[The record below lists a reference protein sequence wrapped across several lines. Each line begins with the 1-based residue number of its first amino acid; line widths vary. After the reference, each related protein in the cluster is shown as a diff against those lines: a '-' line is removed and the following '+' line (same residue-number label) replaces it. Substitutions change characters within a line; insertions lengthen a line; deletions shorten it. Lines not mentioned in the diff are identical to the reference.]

1 MNNPLKYFLLLTTC
15 LSMPAMNLSGQAGTH
30 YHDEV
35 NETCFICDES
45 KRDPGRLWCR
55 GHDCYEDRCWLCH
68 PELEDKGRPYCQE
81 HSLYEDECFLC
92 HPELNEHSCEDD
104 HSGHGHASHEEE
116 DDHAGHGHSTRGG
129 QLWCNEHGVAE
140 IECGICQPQLAANLA
155 TGEGLKIRMP
165 SVESADKAGIQ
176 TGTPLAQEAQ
186 PLVEAFC
193 ETQYNL
199 NALAK
204 VTPLAHGVLV
214 SVRKD
219 VGNAVKAGD
228 VLAELHSA
236 EIAVAKAEF
245 LSASVRADIS
255 GKAYEREK
263 RLKDR
268 NIASEKEFLEAEAAY
283 HFARLA
289 ASNGRQQLVT
299 LGMTVDEIQ
308 QVLESEEAT
317 ATLLVRAPFDGT
329 IVERDAVMGEA
340 VESGKPLFVVAD
352 LSTYWLELSIP
363 ADHAGNIRTGQVVRA
378 EFPDLPGE
386 VITGHISWV
395 DTSVDMKTRMIR
407 ARAMVNEPGGLLL
420 KGLFGRAG
428 ISTGQARPMSLI
440 PGSAVQKHEGETF
453 VFVQEEQDLFSLR
466 RVEVGESVGDRV
478 EILEGITSGDSVVV
492 TGTFVVMSEFLKSRL
507 GAGCA
512 GH

>member
-1 MNNPLKYFLLLTTC
+1 MD
-15 LSMPAMNLSGQAGTH
+15 LSAQTGGHS
-30 YHDEV
+30 HDDAS
-35 NETCFICDES
+35 ETCFICDES
-45 KRDPGRLWCR
+45 KRDKERLWCR
-55 GHDCYEDRCWLCH
+55 GHNRYEDRCWLCH
-68 PELEDKGRPYCQE
+68 PELEDPDRAYCQE
-81 HSLYEDECFLC
+81 HFLYEDECFLC
-92 HPELNEHSCEDD
+92 HPEMKKTSCEDD
-104 HSGHGHASHEEE
+104 HSGHDHSAHEIE
-116 DDHAGHGHSTRGG
+116 DDHSGHGHSTSVGE
-129 QLWCNEHGVAE
+129 LWCNEHGVPE
-140 IECGICQPQLAANLA
+140 IECGICQPQLAANLP

-165 SVESADKAGIQ
+165 SAESAHKAGIT

-186 PLVEAFC
+186 PIVEAFC

-204 VTPLAHGVLV
+204 VTPLAHGILV

-219 VGNAVKAGD
+219 LGNLVKAGE

-245 LSASVRADIS
+245 LSASVRADI
-255 GKAYEREK
+255 GRKAYEREK

-268 NIASEKEFLEAEAAY
+268 NIASEKEFLEAEAAD
-283 HFARLA
+283 HSARLA
-289 ASNGRQQLVT
+289 FSNARQKLVT
-299 LGMTVDEIQ
+299 LGMTVREID

-329 IVERDAVMGEA
+329 VVERDAVMGEA
-340 VESGKPLFVVAD
+340 VDSGKALFVVAD

-363 ADHAGNIRTGQVVRA
+363 ADHAGMIRKGQDVRA

-386 VITGHISWV
+386 VINGHISWV
-395 DTSVDMKTRMIR
+395 DTSVDKKTRMIR
-407 ARAMVNEPGGLLL
+407 ARAVVSEPGGLLL
-420 KGLFGRAG
+420 KGLFGRVR
-428 ISTGQARPMSLI
+428 ISLGQTRPMSLV

-453 VFVQEEQDLFSLR
+453 VFVQEEKDLFSLR
-466 RVEVGESVGDRV
+466 RVEVGESIGDRV
-478 EILEGITSGDSVVV
+478 EILEGIASGDNVVV